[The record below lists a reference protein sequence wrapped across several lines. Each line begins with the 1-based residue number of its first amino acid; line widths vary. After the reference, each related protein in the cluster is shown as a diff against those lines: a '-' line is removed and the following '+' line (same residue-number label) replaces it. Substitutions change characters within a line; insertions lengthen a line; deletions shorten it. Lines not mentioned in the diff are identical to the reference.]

1 MLSGPRGD
9 ADLFPNLLWSICQP
23 HHTAMSFLCTARTFH
38 GATVNCLL
46 GCPYPPHPVSSHCLD
61 SGCAGIHT
69 HTFHSYTHPGSFIKS
84 LYAPVSLT
92 EEREKSE
99 HPFGSVR
106 KQEEISERTAVLQR
120 VSKEKMRIHRCYT
133 A

>member
-1 MLSGPRGD
+1 L
-9 ADLFPNLLWSICQP
+9 AT
-23 HHTAMSFLCTARTFH
+23 HTHLIQSLPIAWTQAVQAYTH
-38 GATVNCLL
+38 T
-46 GCPYPPHPVSSHCLD
+46 HTHT
-61 SGCAGIHT
+61 HT

-92 EEREKSE
+92 EEREKYE
-99 HPFGSVR
+99 HPFGSVG

-120 VSKEKMRIHRCYT
+120 VSKEKMRIHRCCT